1 MVPSYFFEKL
11 KIHLMTSVLTP
22 KFKDNQR
29 PYLKGVLIYRDV
41 FLMYN
46 K

>member
-1 MVPSYFFEKL
+1 MESLVDRSSIL
-11 KIHLMTSVLTP
+11 LIST
-22 KFKDNQR
+22 KDNQR